1 MFFFQQIE
9 GKIVKA
15 CMKHKGY
22 YTLLGLLLFIFGI
35 SAIILQV
42 VGVQWAFLSFLE
54 RMGRLFAFVVKI
66 LMSMAGVVILVLAN
80 TDWDRERKDS
90 GS

>member
-1 MFFFQQIE
+1 MFFFQQI
-9 GKIVKA
+9 GGNIVKT
-15 CMKHKGY
+15 CMKYRGY

-54 RMGRLFAFVVKI
+54 RLGRLFAFVVKI
-66 LMSMAGVVILVLAN
+66 LMSMAGVVILALAN
-80 TDWDRERKDS
+80 TNWERERKDS
-90 GS
+90 ES